1 MSQILEVAV
10 GLILVYYV
18 LGSVVSWICQLV
30 MESTETR
37 GIALHRH
44 LRKIAGDKVVDLTSL
59 PQIQALR
66 PVRFKNWW
74 SVIGAGTEPKM
85 VEKIPAGTLVDAF
98 FDLAGLT
105 GKSEFRADEL
115 INTIG
120 LLPDSEGKRAM
131 LHWIQQGV
139 TDINDLRSRTNAYFC
154 GILDQAAATFK
165 ANARSL
171 VIILS
176 VAITILFGTDSI
188 QLARDLWVNAELR
201 GIAAAQASTVVQQQ
215 GVTSDVNALL
225 ADLGALSIKIGW
237 WQAHNFPSLAA
248 PLDWAKFIFLKLLG
262 LGITAAAVS
271 QGSSFWYDI
280 LKKITSPPKGG
291 SGGSEA
297 MG

>member
-1 MSQILEVAV
+1 MSQILEVTV

-44 LRKIAGDKVVDLTSL
+44 LRKIAGDRVVDLTSL

-74 SVIGAGTEPKM
+74 SVIGAATEPKM
-85 VEKIPAGTLVDAF
+85 VERIPAGTLVDAF

-105 GKSEFRADEL
+105 GKSEFKADEL
-115 INTIG
+115 INTIS
-120 LLPDSEGKRAM
+120 LLPDSEGKQAM
-131 LHWIQQGV
+131 LRWIQQGV

-176 VAITILFGTDSI
+176 LAITLLFGTDSI

-201 GIAAAQASTVVQQQ
+201 GIAATQASTVVQQQ

-225 ADLGALSIKIGW
+225 TDLGSLSIKIGW
-237 WQAHNFPSLAA
+237 WQFRDIPAQS
-248 PLDWAKFIFLKLLG
+248 PLEWAEFLLLKMLG

-280 LKKITSPPKGG
+280 LKKIASPAKGG
-291 SGGSEA
+291 AEGEA
-297 MG
+297 KG